1 MDDSINRQA
10 AIDAIVN
17 TVSEIGLHDNSEV
30 ARYGATFRQHEIIDI
45 IEGLPSAQPEPE
57 IYWGYPPTCE
67 RPLADVEIV
76 SRLRDIQ
83 KQIPGG
89 SYAIDRAI
97 EIIEAVA
104 ERRTDQPEIIHCREC
119 KYHDKGS
126 NESDSW
132 NLCGYRPWQYVI
144 TDNEHYCGYAKRR
157 IDG

>member
-1 MDDSINRQA
+1 MKDLISRQA
-10 AIDAIVN
+10 AIDALEKELSAKYN
-17 TVSEIGLHDNSEV
+17 RRELAIGFVGVKSILEN
-30 ARYGATFRQHEIIDI
+30 
-45 IEGLPSAQPEPE
+45 LPSAQPEPE

-144 TDNEHYCGYAKRR
+144 TDDEHYCGYAERR